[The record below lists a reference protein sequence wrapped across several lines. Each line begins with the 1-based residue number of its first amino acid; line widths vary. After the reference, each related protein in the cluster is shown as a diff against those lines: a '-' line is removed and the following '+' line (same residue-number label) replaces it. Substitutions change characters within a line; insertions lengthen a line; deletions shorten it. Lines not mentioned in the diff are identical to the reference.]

1 MKSSRL
7 APLLLLVPLVACS
20 ALGGGGST
28 ATNNAPPAN
37 TAAAKDA
44 LDDPAHPGIEACTAN
59 VGSTAKEDALEIAS
73 DFKQSCHELVVC
85 GGLAAQMSAGVTTLV
100 LNAALGAV
108 SGSGGF
114 VFDGKGTYHTNTS
127 GSGTG
132 MDVTLLLPKDTSFGK
147 KGDVITF
154 DLLKLETYFKGSPKL
169 SAKASLDTT
178 GKATYQIEATF
189 GEPGPGYELLGLDA
203 ASGSGGGTI
212 SFDSAKIQAAIGAIL
227 IRAKTHVDDKQGH
240 ATFVY
245 DLESKGDLTLGQF
258 SSGTPLDMS
267 LVSVRGERP
276 DTKQT
281 LSITKWEVRYLDT
294 SGSGYLDG
302 TIAFDVKGGA
312 YAYGATFEYPRRKEP
327 DVTLVCR

>member
-1 MKSSRL
+1 MKTSRL
-7 APLLLLVPLVACS
+7 TALLVFLPLVACS
-20 ALGGGGST
+20 ALGGGGSST
-28 ATNNAPPAN
+28 TNSAPPAN

-169 SAKASLDTT
+169 SAKASLDTS
-178 GKATYQIEATF
+178 GKATYQIEAT
-189 GEPGPGYELLGLDA
+189 
-203 ASGSGGGTI
+203 

-258 SSGTPLDMS
+258 SAGTPLDMS
-267 LVSVRGERP
+267 LVNVRGERP
-276 DTKQT
+276 DTRQT